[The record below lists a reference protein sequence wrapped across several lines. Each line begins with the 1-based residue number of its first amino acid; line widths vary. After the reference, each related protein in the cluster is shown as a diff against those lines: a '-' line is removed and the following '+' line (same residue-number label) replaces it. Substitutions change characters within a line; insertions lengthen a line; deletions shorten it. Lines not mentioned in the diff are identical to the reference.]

1 MNQNRQPFTNFE
13 VIANAIDL
21 GQLSEILKTTAE
33 TVYDNYPELW
43 KELRI
48 NEGID
53 LEIYEKFKEWMN
65 TIDDYYCEQVLI
77 TLTISDSD
85 QGAFIHIHG
94 APLANAGAVYCNE
107 EICKKELE
115 EFFRLNLM

>member
-1 MNQNRQPFTNFE
+1 MNQNRQSFTNFE
-13 VIANAIDL
+13 IIPNAIDL

-33 TVYDNYPELW
+33 IVYDNYPEFW

-48 NEGID
+48 NETID
-53 LEIYEKFKEWMN
+53 LEIYERFQKWMY
-65 TIDDYYCEQVLI
+65 TISDCEQVLI

-94 APLANAGAVYCNE
+94 APLANNGAVYCNE

-115 EFFRLNLM
+115 QFFGLYLT